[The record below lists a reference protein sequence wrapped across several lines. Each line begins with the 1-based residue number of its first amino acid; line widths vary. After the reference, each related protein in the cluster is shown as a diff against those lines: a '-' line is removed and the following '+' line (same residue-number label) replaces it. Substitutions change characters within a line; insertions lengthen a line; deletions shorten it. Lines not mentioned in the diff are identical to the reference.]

1 MLFVVVNLDREMCL
15 WGLIA
20 TKETRRVCFLAAS
33 GSEPQKRKK
42 LFCLKRSHFWMV
54 FSKKKK
60 DFCIVP
66 LIIDHHTLYKHK
78 TIMVAKEEEEEAD
91 WISGDELELFEKSN
105 WVDASKHGCLSK
117 LLSAAEFGNADF
129 CSEALRDIEDE
140 FVNAKG
146 DDGDTSLHLACLY
159 GHVDV
164 VKVLLSDERVDVN
177 ARDDDDGTSLADA
190 SASGFHEI
198 VELLLAKKGIEVNL
212 KDSDGE
218 TALDCAIRG
227 EHEKCVELLKAAGG
241 KEGEL

>member
-1 MLFVVVNLDREMCL
+1 MGIDCN
-15 WGLIA
+15 
-20 TKETRRVCFLAAS
+20 
-33 GSEPQKRKK
+33 KRNTS
-42 LFCLKRSHFWMV
+42 CV
-54 FSKKKK
+54 FSGGFWLRTSKKEKTLLSEKVSFLDGFLKKKK
-60 DFCIVP
+60 RFLHCP
-66 LIIDHHTLYKHK
+66 PHHHHTLYKHK

>member
-1 MLFVVVNLDREMCL
+1 MSKVIMMIKRLFSIITCS
-15 WGLIA
+15 
-20 TKETRRVCFLAAS
+20 TFKCSTY
-33 GSEPQKRKK
+33 RKK
-42 LFCLKRSHFWMV
+42 LFCV
-54 FSKKKK
+54 SKWI
-60 DFCIVP
+60 FVLFFALSP
-66 LIIDHHTLYKHK
+66 SFIITLYNKHK
-78 TIMVAKEEEEEAD
+78 TLMVAKEEEVEAE
-91 WISGDELELFEKSN
+91 WISGDELELFEGKSN

-198 VELLLAKKGIEVNL
+198 VALLLAKKGIEVNL

>member
-1 MLFVVVNLDREMCL
+1 ML
-15 WGLIA
+15 WGLIDERN
-20 TKETRRVCFLAAS
+20 TCVFSGGGLASKA
-33 GSEPQKRKK
+33 QKRKK
-42 LFCLKRSHFWMV
+42 NFFLKTSSVSQNGFVSSFLFLSPSF
-54 FSKKKK
+54 
-60 DFCIVP
+60 IV
-66 LIIDHHTLYKHK
+66 TLYNKHK
-78 TIMVAKEEEEEAD
+78 ILIMVAKEEEELEAE
-91 WISGDELELFEKSN
+91 WISGDELELFEGKSN

-198 VELLLAKKGIEVNL
+198 VALLLAKKGIEVNL

>member
-1 MLFVVVNLDREMCL
+1 MTAE
-15 WGLIA
+15 
-20 TKETRRVCFLAAS
+20 E
-33 GSEPQKRKK
+33 EE
-42 LFCLKRSHFWMV
+42 
-54 FSKKKK
+54 
-60 DFCIVP
+60 
-66 LIIDHHTLYKHK
+66 
-78 TIMVAKEEEEEAD
+78 KEEEEKKTEEEEEE
-91 WISGDELELFEKSN
+91 WVSGDELELFEKSE
-105 WVDASKHGCLSK
+105 WEDKSKNGCLSK
-117 LLSAAEFGNADF
+117 LLSAAEFGNAEAAA
-129 CSEALRDIEDE
+129 EALRDIEDE

-164 VKVLLSDERVDVN
+164 VKVLLADERVDVN
-177 ARDDDDGTSLADA
+177 ATDDDGGSSLADA

-212 KDSDGE
+212 KDSDDE

>member
-1 MLFVVVNLDREMCL
+1 M
-15 WGLIA
+15 
-20 TKETRRVCFLAAS
+20 CFLAAVWL
-33 GSEPQKRKK
+33 QKLKKGKK
-42 LFCLKRSHFWMV
+42 LLLLCLKM
-54 FSKKKK
+54 
-60 DFCIVP
+60 DFCP
-66 LIIDHHTLYKHK
+66 LFCICPPHSFIITLYNKHK
-78 TIMVAKEEEEEAD
+78 TLMVAKEEEEEVEAE
-91 WISGDELELFEKSN
+91 WISGDELELFEGKSN

-198 VELLLAKKGIEVNL
+198 VALLLAKKGIEVNL

>member
-1 MLFVVVNLDREMCL
+1 VFVGIDEV
-15 WGLIA
+15 
-20 TKETRRVCFLAAS
+20 KKHVC
-33 GSEPQKRKK
+33 
-42 LFCLKRSHFWMV
+42 V
-54 FSKKKK
+54 FSGGCLASEAQNGKKTLATSEVSKGLKKKK
-60 DFCIVP
+60 RDFCIVP
-66 LIIDHHTLYKHK
+66 LIILTLYNKHK
-78 TIMVAKEEEEEAD
+78 TLMVAKEEEELEAE
-91 WISGDELELFEKSN
+91 WISGDELELFEGKSN

-198 VELLLAKKGIEVNL
+198 VALLLAKKGIEVNL

>member
-1 MLFVVVNLDREMCL
+1 MGIDCN
-15 WGLIA
+15 
-20 TKETRRVCFLAAS
+20 
-33 GSEPQKRKK
+33 KRNTS
-42 LFCLKRSHFWMV
+42 CV
-54 FSKKKK
+54 FSGGFWLRTSKKEKTLLSEKVSFLDGFLKKKK

>member
-1 MLFVVVNLDREMCL
+1 
-15 WGLIA
+15 
-20 TKETRRVCFLAAS
+20 
-33 GSEPQKRKK
+33 
-42 LFCLKRSHFWMV
+42 
-54 FSKKKK
+54 
-60 DFCIVP
+60 
-66 LIIDHHTLYKHK
+66 
-78 TIMVAKEEEEEAD
+78 MVAKEEEEVEAE
-91 WISGDELELFEKSN
+91 WISGDELELFEGKSN

-117 LLSAAEFGNADF
+117 LLSAAEGRWN
-129 CSEALRDIEDE
+129 
-140 FVNAKG
+140 
-146 DDGDTSLHLACLY
+146 TSLHLACLY

-198 VELLLAKKGIEVNL
+198 VALLLAKKGIEVNL

-227 EHEKCVELLKAAGG
+227 EHEKCAELLKAAGG

>member
-1 MLFVVVNLDREMCL
+1 V
-15 WGLIA
+15 
-20 TKETRRVCFLAAS
+20 KS
-33 GSEPQKRKK
+33 QK
-42 LFCLKRSHFWMV
+42 V
-54 FSKKKK
+54 SKKKR

-66 LIIDHHTLYKHK
+66 LIILTLYNK
-78 TIMVAKEEEEEAD
+78 TLMVAKEEEELEAE
-91 WISGDELELFEKSN
+91 WISGDELELFEGKSN

-198 VELLLAKKGIEVNL
+198 VALLLAKKGIEVNL

>member
-1 MLFVVVNLDREMCL
+1 MCVF
-15 WGLIA
+15 W
-20 TKETRRVCFLAAS
+20 RRS
-33 GSEPQKRKK
+33 GFKSSSKRKK
-42 LFCLKRSHFWMV
+42 TLLCLKM
-54 FSKKKK
+54 
-60 DFCIVP
+60 DFLSSFLHLSP
-66 LIIDHHTLYKHK
+66 SFIITLYNKHK
-78 TIMVAKEEEEEAD
+78 TLMVAKGEELEAE
-91 WISGDELELFEKSN
+91 WISGDELELFEGKSN

-198 VELLLAKKGIEVNL
+198 VALLLAKKGIEVNL

>member
-1 MLFVVVNLDREMCL
+1 MFVGIDEVKKRVC
-15 WGLIA
+15 
-20 TKETRRVCFLAAS
+20 VCFLAAVWLQRA
-33 GSEPQKRKK
+33 QKKEKK
-42 LFCLKRSHFWMV
+42 TLATSLKRSQ
-54 FSKKKK
+54 KKKR

-66 LIIDHHTLYKHK
+66 LIIITLYNKHK
-78 TIMVAKEEEEEAD
+78 TLMVAKEEEELEAE
-91 WISGDELELFEKSN
+91 WISGDELELFEGKSN

-198 VELLLAKKGIEVNL
+198 VALLLAKKGIEVNL

>member
-1 MLFVVVNLDREMCL
+1 MFSGGGL
-15 WGLIA
+15 WL
-20 TKETRRVCFLAAS
+20 
-33 GSEPQKRKK
+33 QKRKK
-42 LFCLKRSHFWMV
+42 GKKLFCHLCLKMN
-54 FSKKKK
+54 
-60 DFCIVP
+60 DFCLLFFAFVP
-66 LIIDHHTLYKHK
+66 LIIIITLYKNKHK
-78 TIMVAKEEEEEAD
+78 TRMVAKEEEEVEAE
-91 WISGDELELFEKSN
+91 WISGDELELFEGKSN

-198 VELLLAKKGIEVNL
+198 VALLLAKKGIEVNL

>member
-1 MLFVVVNLDREMCL
+1 M
-15 WGLIA
+15 
-20 TKETRRVCFLAAS
+20 CFLAAVWL
-33 GSEPQKRKK
+33 QKLKKGKK
-42 LFCLKRSHFWMV
+42 LLLLCLKM
-54 FSKKKK
+54 
-60 DFCIVP
+60 DFCP
-66 LIIDHHTLYKHK
+66 LFCICPPHSFIITLYNKHK
-78 TIMVAKEEEEEAD
+78 TLMVAKEEEEELEAE
-91 WISGDELELFEKSN
+91 WISRDELELFEGKSN

-198 VELLLAKKGIEVNL
+198 VALLLAKKGIEVNL

>member
-1 MLFVVVNLDREMCL
+1 M
-15 WGLIA
+15 
-20 TKETRRVCFLAAS
+20 KETRVCFLAAVWL
-33 GSEPQKRKK
+33 QKLKK
-42 LFCLKRSHFWMV
+42 GKKNFFLKTSSVSQNGFVSSFLFLSPSF
-54 FSKKKK
+54 
-60 DFCIVP
+60 IV
-66 LIIDHHTLYKHK
+66 TLYNKHK
-78 TIMVAKEEEEEAD
+78 ILIMVAKEEEELEAE
-91 WISGDELELFEKSN
+91 WISGDELELFEGKSN

-198 VELLLAKKGIEVNL
+198 VALLLAKKGIEVNL

>member
-1 MLFVVVNLDREMCL
+1 ML
-15 WGLIA
+15 WGLIDERN
-20 TKETRRVCFLAAS
+20 TCVFSGGGLASKA
-33 GSEPQKRKK
+33 QKRKK
-42 LFCLKRSHFWMV
+42 NFFLKTSSVSQNGFVSSFLFLSPSF
-54 FSKKKK
+54 
-60 DFCIVP
+60 IV
-66 LIIDHHTLYKHK
+66 TLYNKHK
-78 TIMVAKEEEEEAD
+78 TLIMVAKEEEELEAE
-91 WISGDELELFEKSN
+91 WISGDELELFEGKSN

-198 VELLLAKKGIEVNL
+198 VALLLAKKGIEVNL

>member
-1 MLFVVVNLDREMCL
+1 MIFVV
-15 WGLIA
+15 
-20 TKETRRVCFLAAS
+20 
-33 GSEPQKRKK
+33 
-42 LFCLKRSHFWMV
+42 LFFA
-54 FSKKKK
+54 F
-60 DFCIVP
+60 VP
-66 LIIDHHTLYKHK
+66 LIIIITLYQNKHK
-78 TIMVAKEEEEEAD
+78 TRMVAKEEEEEVEAE
-91 WISGDELELFEKSN
+91 WISGDELELFEGKSN

-198 VELLLAKKGIEVNL
+198 VALLLAKKGIEVNL

>member
-1 MLFVVVNLDREMCL
+1 MFSGG
-15 WGLIA
+15 GL
-20 TKETRRVCFLAAS
+20 AS
-33 GSEPQKRKK
+33 KAQKRKK
-42 LFCLKRSHFWMV
+42 TSSSVSQNGFLSSFLHLSPSF
-54 FSKKKK
+54 
-60 DFCIVP
+60 
-66 LIIDHHTLYKHK
+66 IITLYNKHK
-78 TIMVAKEEEEEAD
+78 TLMVAKEEEEEVEAE
-91 WISGDELELFEKSN
+91 WISGDELELFEGKSN

-198 VELLLAKKGIEVNL
+198 VALLLAKKGIEVNL

>member
-1 MLFVVVNLDREMCL
+1 MFL
-15 WGLIA
+15 WGLIERNTCVFSGGGLA
-20 TKETRRVCFLAAS
+20 TKS
-33 GSEPQKRKK
+33 SSKK
-42 LFCLKRSHFWMV
+42 EKNSSVSQNDFCPLFCICPPSF
-54 FSKKKK
+54 
-60 DFCIVP
+60 
-66 LIIDHHTLYKHK
+66 IITLYKNKHK
-78 TIMVAKEEEEEAD
+78 TRMVAKEEEEEVEAE
-91 WISGDELELFEKSN
+91 WISGDELELFEGKSN

-198 VELLLAKKGIEVNL
+198 VALLLAKKGIEVNL